1 MQGGHFKYVYFYVY
15 HCNLLLDYYYCNY
28 QIVIA
33 VDTDD
38 IDIDFFYLGN
48 LERKEQKNNSSL
60 ISHCDTNSVTIFW

>member
-33 VDTDD
+33 IDTDN
-38 IDIDFFYLGN
+38 IDIDFFLFRKFGK
-48 LERKEQKNNSSL
+48 ERTGK
-60 ISHCDTNSVTIFW
+60 ITYP